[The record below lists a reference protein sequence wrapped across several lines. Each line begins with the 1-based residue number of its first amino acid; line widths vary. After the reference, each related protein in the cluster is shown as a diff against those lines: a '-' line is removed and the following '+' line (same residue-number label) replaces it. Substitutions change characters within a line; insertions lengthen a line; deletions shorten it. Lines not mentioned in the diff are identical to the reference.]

1 MVPVSATT
9 FIATAVFLSTEE
21 QLPVQYLTGIAED
34 LKSISDSFIYVSSSE
49 VPINGWKYIRQQT
62 NQSPLEALLEA
73 SKANLDLNGDVLVID
88 NGATISSSDAHEVL
102 TILNLAEKHGVVGV
116 RSSLPGQGQIP
127 TRRPY
132 PAERLLPSEL
142 FQHISNFIPRY
153 TAVKWVES
161 PVIGLSNKAL
171 QAVSARDSELSTV
184 GSWEKLCQVAN
195 VVGYSAIQ
203 SNQVFIDVAPYE
215 TAMSRLSASEV
226 LSING
231 ADQFA
236 AVLQSNNAVPH
247 SLFIDLFNLDPL
259 WNGTSRNAL
268 SFLNSLQ
275 KRQTQFPNFP
285 AVVIGADDAARRF
298 FKLEQFG
305 FQIRNNSELK
315 GHVFDAGFALAP
327 MTHPRQ
333 LFRMNQLCARW
344 ILSHLD
350 IIALRTLAL
359 SETDPTL
366 FTTVRDSMIYSDRII
381 AISNFSKNDLLAYFP
396 ELASEIAPRIRVCL
410 EGADSELLIHQ
421 LEDSGLKSA
430 LVFPES
436 HQDGYLLIMGNTY
449 PHKQLDLALSALGK
463 LELPIVVLGRTIE
476 EHPKVIGFA
485 SGSLSEQSIAELFSS
500 ARVVIFP
507 SAYEGYGLPVA
518 DAALFG
524 KPIALFDTE
533 IAREVT
539 TSMGAENQTVFF
551 SDFRDLS
558 DIVSELY
565 ANSLSGRKETALRT
579 LEDFNNDVVDE
590 VLDSLHQE
598 VDLALLNRRFE
609 YVSSLEAYTA
619 STRLQA
625 VKPKTTFLMK
635 IKAPI
640 KKILGR

>member
-1 MVPVSATT
+1 MVPVSATR
-9 FIATAVFLSTEE
+9 FIATAVFLNAEE
-21 QLPVQYLTGIAED
+21 QLPVQYLTRIAED

-49 VPINGWKYIRQQT
+49 VPISGWKYIRQQT
-62 NQSPLEALLEA
+62 NQSPLKVLLET

-88 NGATISSSDAHEVL
+88 NGATISSSDAQEVL
-102 TILNLAEKHGVVGV
+102 TILNLAEKHGVVGT
-116 RSSLPGQGQIP
+116 RSALPGQGQIP
-127 TRRPY
+127 TRLPY
-132 PAERLLPSEL
+132 AAERLLPSEL
-142 FQHISNFIPRY
+142 FQLISDFTPRY
-153 TAVKWVES
+153 TAVKCVES
-161 PVIGLSNKAL
+161 PVIGLSHKAL
-171 QAVSARDSELSTV
+171 QAVSARDSTLSTV

-195 VVGYSAIQ
+195 VVGYSTIQ
-203 SNQVFIDVAPYE
+203 SNKVFIEVAPRE
-215 TAMSRLSASEV
+215 KAMSRFSRSEV
-226 LSING
+226 LSVNG
-231 ADQFA
+231 ADHFA
-236 AVLQSNNAVPH
+236 AVLQNSNATQH
-247 SLFIDLFNLDPL
+247 SLFIDLFNLDLL

-268 SFLNSLQ
+268 SFLSALQ
-275 KRQTQFPNFP
+275 KRQIQFPDFP

-298 FKLEQFG
+298 FKLEQYG
-305 FQIRNNSELK
+305 FQIRKNSELG

-366 FTTVRDSMIYSDRII
+366 YTTVRDSMIFSDRII
-381 AISNFSKNDLLAYFP
+381 AISNYSKNDLLAYFP
-396 ELASEIAPRIRVCL
+396 ELANEIAPRIRVCL
-410 EGADSELLIHQ
+410 EGADSELLNQ
-421 LEDSGLKSA
+421 QQEDSVLKSS

-436 HQDGYLLIMGNTY
+436 HQDGYVLIVGNSY
-449 PHKQLDLALSALGK
+449 PHKQLDLALPALEK
-463 LELPIVVLGRTIE
+463 QQLPIIVLGSTIN
-476 EHPKVIGFA
+476 EHSNVIGFA
-485 SGSLSEQSIAELFSS
+485 SGSLSAQRIAALFSS

-539 TSMGAENQTVFF
+539 ISMGAENQTVFF

-558 DIVSELY
+558 EIVSELY
-565 ANSLSGRKETALRT
+565 VNSLSARKETVLRT

-590 VLDSLHQE
+590 VLDSLHQD
-598 VDLALLNRRFE
+598 VDLALLNHRFE

-640 KKILGR
+640 KKMLGR

>member
-9 FIATAVFLSTEE
+9 FIATAVFLSAEE

-62 NQSPLEALLEA
+62 NQSPLEALLKT
-73 SKANLDLNGDVLVID
+73 SNANLELNGDVLVID

-116 RSSLPGQGQIP
+116 RSALPGQGQIP
-127 TRRPY
+127 TRCPY

-142 FQHISNFIPRY
+142 FPLISDFTPRY
-153 TAVKWVES
+153 TAVKCVES
-161 PVIGLSNKAL
+161 PVIGLSHKAL
-171 QAVSARDSELSTV
+171 QAVCARDSTLSTL

-195 VVGYSAIQ
+195 VVGYSTIQ
-203 SNQVFIDVAPYE
+203 SNKVFIEVAPRE
-215 TAMSRLSASEV
+215 KAMSRFSRSEV
-226 LSING
+226 LSVNG
-231 ADQFA
+231 ADHFA
-236 AVLQSNNAVPH
+236 AVLQNGNATQR
-247 SLFIDLFNLDPL
+247 SLFIDLFNLDLL

-268 SFLNSLQ
+268 SFLSALQ
-275 KRQTQFPNFP
+275 KRQIQFPDFP

-298 FKLEQFG
+298 FKLEQYG
-305 FQIRNNSELK
+305 FQIRNNSELG

-366 FTTVRDSMIYSDRII
+366 YTTVRDSMIFSDRII
-381 AISNFSKNDLLAYFP
+381 AISNYSKNDLLAYFP
-396 ELASEIAPRIRVCL
+396 ELAKEIAPRIRVCL
-410 EGADSELLIHQ
+410 EGADSELLNHQ
-421 LEDSGLKSA
+421 QVDSVLKSS

-436 HQDGYLLIMGNTY
+436 HQDGYVLIVGNSY
-449 PHKQLDLALSALGK
+449 LHKQLDLALSALEK
-463 LELPIVVLGRTIE
+463 QQLPIIVLGRTIN
-476 EHPKVIGFA
+476 EHSNVIGFA
-485 SGSLSEQSIAELFSS
+485 SGSLSAQRIAALFSS
-500 ARVVIFP
+500 ARVVLFP

-551 SDFRDLS
+551 SDFKDLS

-565 ANSLSGRKETALRT
+565 VNSLSARKETVLRT

-590 VLDSLHQE
+590 VIDSLNQD

-640 KKILGR
+640 KKMLGR

>member
-9 FIATAVFLSTEE
+9 FIATAVFLSAEE

-49 VPINGWKYIRQQT
+49 VPIIGWKYVRQQT

-73 SKANLDLNGDVLVID
+73 SKANLDLNGDLLVID

-116 RSSLPGQGQIP
+116 RSALPGQGQIP

-142 FQHISNFIPRY
+142 FQLISNFIPRY

-161 PVIGLSNKAL
+161 PVIGLSHKAL

-195 VVGYSAIQ
+195 VVGYSTIQ
-203 SNQVFIDVAPYE
+203 SNKVFIDVAPYG
-215 TAMSRLSASEV
+215 TAKSRLSASKV
-226 LSING
+226 LSVNG

-236 AVLQSNNAVPH
+236 AVLQSNNDVPH

-268 SFLNSLQ
+268 SFLNALQ
-275 KRQTQFPNFP
+275 KRQAQFPNFP

-305 FQIRNNSELK
+305 FQIRNNSELE

-350 IIALRTLAL
+350 IIVLRTLAL

-436 HQDGYLLIMGNTY
+436 HQDGYLLIVGNTY
-449 PHKQLDLALSALGK
+449 PHKQLDIALSALGK
-463 LELPIVVLGRTIE
+463 LGLPIVVLGRTIE

-485 SGSLSEQSIAELFSS
+485 SGSLSAQSIAELFSS

-590 VLDSLHQE
+590 VLDSLHQD